1 MPDYERPQPLTEIH
15 PTKSFFNDLDTLAEA
30 SGPAGD
36 QLVLFCVA
44 AIGRLQRE
52 DLGLLPLKSYG
63 VVGDSYIYKFA
74 ETHSFTFRVH
84 TDRDG
89 DGHPLKVHY
98 YLKRILLNK

>member
-36 QLVLFCVA
+36 QLVLLCVA